1 LSLLMQKTTHLGQR
15 RYERGQTILLVAV
28 SLVSLLAMAA
38 LAIDIVTL
46 YVARS
51 EIQRAADAAA
61 LAAAKAIADSG
72 VTSLDSGS
80 ANLTAAQSLA
90 QNMATAAVT
99 ALVNSNS
106 SYNLVNG
113 TPPTLATATP
123 IPVDFSRQG
132 NPHVTIQL
140 SSSNLPT
147 FFSRIWGGTPP
158 SVTATATAEAY
169 NPANLPTITPIAPT
183 SVKPWLVANA
193 DPNNGGAPFVNT
205 TTPDWVV
212 DSAAIGESFDLV
224 SDCQGNT
231 TPCNLKQNPP
241 KFPRRGTRQV
251 DYVPALVTPN
261 SANVCPISVGSCN
274 SSCLGASS
282 YELSVEC
289 ADVNAYSSLNCG
301 TGSTTVTWDSNVNP
315 GGVDGP
321 TAIGAECLIHATGPG
336 AGPQQDTLNPLLWPN
351 APMQITGGTCSASPA
366 QLVANSSSVATIPII
381 DTAQPLRASGQ
392 PLTIVGFLQAFINQV
407 DLGGGRG
414 APPAGSVNI
423 TVLNIAGCSSTNN
436 NANPV
441 VGGSGTSPVPVRLIT
456 PP

>member
-1 LSLLMQKTTHLGQR
+1 MREKLLSRQR
-15 RYERGQTILLVAV
+15 PYEHGQTILLVAI
-28 SLVSLLAMAA
+28 SLVALLAMAA
-38 LAIDIVTL
+38 LAIDVVTL

-61 LAAAKAIADSG
+61 LAGAKAIADSS
-72 VTSLDSGS
+72 VTTLLLADP
-80 ANLTAAQSLA
+80 NAATVQGWA
-90 QNMATAAVT
+90 PAAATARIN
-99 ALVNSNS
+99 ALLQD
-106 SYNLVNG
+106 NLVAG
-113 TPPTLATATP
+113 TAPTLTSAT
-123 IPVDFSRQG
+123 VDWSRQG
-132 NPHVTIQL
+132 DPHVTVIL
-140 SSSNLPT
+140 NRPGLPT
-147 FFSRIWGGTPP
+147 FFSKIWGLNAA
-158 SVTATATAEAY
+158 SVAATATAEAY

-241 KFPRRGTRQV
+241 KFPRRGIGQV
-251 DYVPALVTPN
+251 DYVPALVTAN
-261 SANVCPISVGSCN
+261 STNVCPISVGSCN

-301 TGSTTVTWDSNVNP
+301 AGSTTVTWDSGVNP
-315 GGVDGP
+315 GGANGP
-321 TAIGAECLIHATGPG
+321 TAVGAECLIHATGPG
-336 AGPQQDTLNPLLWPN
+336 SGTQQDTLNPTLWPS
-351 APMQITGGTCSASPA
+351 APMQIIGGTCSANPA
-366 QLVANSSSVATIPII
+366 QFVTNSSSVATIPII
-381 DTAQPLRASGQ
+381 DITPPFPASGQ